1 MPSGGVR
8 ISGRLEEV
16 TLPGLL
22 QMLAV
27 KGKTG
32 KLALTCRGGSGLV
45 VLREGHIIYAA
56 SNSAREALGNI
67 LVCQS
72 LIDEPTLMRALELQ
86 HTSSEEKRL
95 GAILVE
101 MGALSREALEEVM
114 RQQTTRIIR
123 DLFEWERGFFAFDPL
138 DIAEHGEVSVDA
150 ADLVMES
157 GLNAGEV
164 ARDSIDPA
172 GFETQPVTYKRE
184 PSPDGAGGAAGA
196 MAHTSLASLK
206 SIMAELR
213 APEFGG
219 EITLWLLRYASGI
232 VKRSVLFSISREGI
246 RGMGQVGLD
255 PDGAGS
261 GERLRRLRL
270 PPDEPSVFRG
280 IVEGRGCYVGPMAHE
295 PWNEHLAEQL
305 GGGFPKEVAA
315 VPMVVNGN
323 AIAVLYGDNLPES
336 RPIGPVD
343 ALEMLMLEAG
353 LAMEKTALEMRL
365 RTLQERLGSH

>member
-1 MPSGGVR
+1 MPMGGVR

-16 TLPGLL
+16 PLPGLL

-27 KGKTG
+27 KHNTG
-32 KLALTCRGGSGLV
+32 KLSLTCRGGSGLV

-67 LVCQS
+67 LVCQG
-72 LIDEPTLMRALELQ
+72 LVDEPTLMRALELQ
-86 HTSSEEKRL
+86 HTSGEEKRL
-95 GAILVE
+95 GAILIE
-101 MGALSREALEEVM
+101 MAALSREALEEVM

-123 DLFEWERGFFAFDPL
+123 ELFAWERGFFAFDPL

-157 GLNAGEV
+157 GLSAGEV
-164 ARDSIDPA
+164 VRDSIDPG
-172 GFETQPVTYKRE
+172 GFETQPVTYRRE
-184 PSPDGAGGAAGA
+184 RPADDAAGAGGAV
-196 MAHTSLASLK
+196 AHTSLASLK

-213 APEFGG
+213 APAFGG

-261 GERLRRLRL
+261 GERLRQLKI
-270 PPDEPSVFRG
+270 PADEPSVFRP
-280 IVEGRGCYVGPMAHE
+280 VVADKSCYVGPLAHE
-295 PWNEHLAEQL
+295 RWNEHLAEQL
-305 GGGFPKEVAA
+305 GGGFPVEVAA
-315 VPMVVNGN
+315 LPMVVNGN

-336 RPIGPVD
+336 KPIGPVD

-365 RTLQERLGSH
+365 RTLQERLGGR